1 LLAKIVNDNAENLA
15 PRGALAFF
23 ASKLAPTVGRVIS
36 DKSPGF
42 TAAQHRQ
49 MICTASSHLSRATT
63 MSKKPSKHGPN
74 KAKSI
79 IAQPLFR
86 SRQERAGKGKGSY
99 RREAFQSNSWEA
111 SYFLAA

>member
-1 LLAKIVNDNAENLA
+1 
-15 PRGALAFF
+15 
-23 ASKLAPTVGRVIS
+23 
-36 DKSPGF
+36 
-42 TAAQHRQ
+42 
-49 MICTASSHLSRATT
+49 

-99 RREAFQSNSWEA
+99 RREASQQNWEA
-111 SYFLAA
+111 SYVLAA